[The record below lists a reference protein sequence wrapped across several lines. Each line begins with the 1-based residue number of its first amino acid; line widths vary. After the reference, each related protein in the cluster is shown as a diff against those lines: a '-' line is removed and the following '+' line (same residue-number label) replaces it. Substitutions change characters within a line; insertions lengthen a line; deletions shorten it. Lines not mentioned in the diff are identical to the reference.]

1 MIISQSAIQLTAR
14 HSYQEKLEVRERLIQ
29 RNEGLPNSGRPEQEG
44 VGANRG
50 RVEPQRLPMMG
61 AAPMRFAADA
71 TQAQTLDLS
80 TAVTSNDRL
89 QLMIIAQLYKQ
100 ITGKE
105 MQLMTPDQL
114 ASPPANVT
122 LELPNVA
129 PGGVGPQLVY
139 ERQTRYQETEKM
151 QFAAAGRVVTRD
163 GQEIAFRAELYM
175 SRSFVAT
182 SSLTVIGG
190 NAVMTDPL
198 VINFDGTGAQLENTR
213 FAFDLDSDGTP
224 EQIANLRP
232 NSGYLALDRNGDG
245 VINNG
250 KELFGPVSNNGF
262 MELAAYDDDGNG
274 FIDEGDAVYSQLR
287 IWQRDSNGSNRLL
300 ALGDK
305 HIGAIYLG
313 HTYSPMQLKDAQNNS
328 LGEVVSSG
336 IYLRED
342 GSSGL
347 VQQINLAV

>member
-1 MIISQSAIQLTAR
+1 MIISQSQIQFATR

-29 RNEGLPNSGRPEQEG
+29 RNEGLPNNERAEQASEN
-44 VGANRG
+44 ADR
-50 RVEPQRLPMMG
+50 RRIAPQRLP
-61 AAPMRFAADA
+61 AAASTSAGLPAPA
-71 TQAQTLDLS
+71 TQPQTLNLRA
-80 TAVTSNDRL
+80 AVSSSDRL
-89 QLMIIAQLYKQ
+89 QLLIIAQLYKQ

-105 MQLMTPDQL
+105 MQLMTPDQME
-114 ASPPANVT
+114 SPPATIN
-122 LELPNVA
+122 LEVSTIA
-129 PGGVGPQLVY
+129 PGGAEPVLVY
-139 ERQTRYQETEKM
+139 ERQTRYEETEKM
-151 QFAAAGRVVTRD
+151 HFAAQGRVVTQD
-163 GQEIAFRAELYM
+163 GKEIAFSAELYM
-175 SRSFVAT
+175 NRSFAT
-182 SSLTVIGG
+182 SSSLRIVGG

-198 VINFDGTGAQLENTR
+198 VINFDGTGAQLESTH

-262 MELAAYDDDGNG
+262 SELATYDEDGNG
-274 FIDEGDAVYSQLR
+274 FIDEADSIYNQLR
-287 IWQRDSNGSNRLL
+287 IWQRDSNGSSRLL

-305 HIGAIYLG
+305 QIGAIYLG
-313 HTYSPMQLKDAQNNS
+313 HTYSPMQLKDAQNSS

-336 IYLRED
+336 IYLREN
-342 GSSGL
+342 GSTGL